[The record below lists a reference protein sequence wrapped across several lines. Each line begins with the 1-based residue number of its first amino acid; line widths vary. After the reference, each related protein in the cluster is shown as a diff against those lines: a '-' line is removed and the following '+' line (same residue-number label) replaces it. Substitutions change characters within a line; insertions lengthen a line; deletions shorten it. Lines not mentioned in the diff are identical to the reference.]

1 MKKMLSILV
10 AFLVL
15 LLFSFLVIRYN
26 SGPKTIKEALSISHP
41 EQINI
46 IHEETTKHGSA
57 VFYHKSSDTG
67 FSAAVLKKKFGNY
80 KVIYSAAQGDINET
94 LNRFGFTYMFF
105 PSIKET
111 SPPMYYGLIQ
121 NPDIAQI
128 KIIEQKRGIDGRA
141 KIIEG
146 IDSRLWLMDMSAFE
160 GSEFQI
166 IALSKDDKEITKR
179 NDNLSLQVTDVNQ
192 SVKEE

>member
-1 MKKMLSILV
+1 MKKMLSISV
-10 AFLVL
+10 AFFVL

-41 EQINI
+41 EKINI
-46 IHEETTKHGSA
+46 IHEESTEHGIV
-57 VFYHKSSDTG
+57 VFYQKFSDAG
-67 FSAAVLKKKFGNY
+67 FSAAVLKESFGNY
-80 KVIYSAAQGDINET
+80 KVIYSAAQGDISEP

-105 PSIKET
+105 PSIKNT

-128 KIIEQKRGIDGRA
+128 KIIEQKRGMDGRA

-146 IDSRLWLMDMSAFE
+146 RDSRLWLMDMSPFE

-166 IALSKDDKEITKR
+166 IALSKDNKEISKR

-192 SVKEE
+192 SGTEK